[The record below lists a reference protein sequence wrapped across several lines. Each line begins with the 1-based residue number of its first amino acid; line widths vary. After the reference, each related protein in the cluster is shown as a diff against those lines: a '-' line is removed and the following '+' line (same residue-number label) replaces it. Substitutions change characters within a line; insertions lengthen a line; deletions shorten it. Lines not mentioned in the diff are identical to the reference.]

1 MARYLL
7 DETGEVL
14 YEFKDNEKI
23 IIYDSLNTKRNI
35 INNKLFYKLY
45 KDSLLIFIN
54 EHISQKVFK
63 TLFGLIRLLDF
74 NTNEFVSFNGLPAT
88 IGQLCKY
95 FNMTNKTFYNH
106 IRQLEKLEILKKVK
120 KGREVNI
127 LINPYFISYGTKHT
141 DEALKIFANTIWAKS
156 SVYSKRKR
164 KGDYSK

>member
-23 IIYDSLNTKRNI
+23 VIYDSLNTKRNI

-74 NTNEFVSFNGLPAT
+74 ILMNLLVLMDCLPILGNCVS
-88 IGQLCKY
+88 
-95 FNMTNKTFYNH
+95 
-106 IRQLEKLEILKKVK
+106 
-120 KGREVNI
+120 I
-127 LINPYFISYGTKHT
+127 LI
-141 DEALKIFANTIWAKS
+141 
-156 SVYSKRKR
+156 
-164 KGDYSK
+164 